1 MGTEPRTRPGRA
13 TRARIVRAAAEL
25 VAERGVADT
34 SLDDVRRRA
43 HASKSQLYLYFD
55 DRDALMRAVA
65 HATCDAVMDTQ
76 ADELARFDSLA
87 GIERYL
93 DWQVALQVERQARGG
108 CPIGS
113 LAGQLA
119 EHDDDARLEL
129 ADGFERWEQG
139 LRDGLETMAARGEL
153 RKDADPSLLAK
164 QTLAALQGGLLLT
177 QVRRDPNQL
186 RAAADAALALIRAA
200 TTPNA
205 TKRAS
210 SHRAVGKPSQP
221 GGD

>member
-1 MGTEPRTRPGRA
+1 MDCPVQVALEWGMSTEPRTRPGRA

-25 VAERGVADT
+25 VAERGVAGT
-34 SLDDVRRRA
+34 SLDDVRERA

-65 HATCDAVMDTQ
+65 QATCDLVMDTQ
-76 ADELARFDSLA
+76 ADELAEFDSLA

-93 DWQVALQVERQARGG
+93 DWQVAVQVERQARGG

-119 EHDDDARLEL
+119 ERDEGARLAL
-129 ADGFERWEQG
+129 ADGFDRWEHA

-153 RKDADPSLLAK
+153 RKDADPRCWRSRHSPSCK
-164 QTLAALQGGLLLT
+164 AAWSSHKC
-177 QVRRDPNQL
+177 
-186 RAAADAALALIRAA
+186 AATRTKCAQPATPRALIRAA
-200 TTPNA
+200 TTPKA
-205 TKRAS
+205 TNRAIS
-210 SHRAVGKPSQP
+210 R
-221 GGD
+221 

>member
-1 MGTEPRTRPGRA
+1 
-13 TRARIVRAAAEL
+13 VRAAAEL

-34 SLDDVRRRA
+34 SLDDVRERA

-65 HATCDAVMDTQ
+65 HTTSDAVMDAQ
-76 ADELARFDSLA
+76 AAELAEFDSLA

-119 EHDDDARLEL
+119 EHDDGARLAL
-129 ADGFERWEQG
+129 ADGFERWEDRM
-139 LRDGLETMAARGEL
+139 RDGLETMATRGEL

-177 QVRRDPNQL
+177 QVRRDPEQL

-200 TTPNA
+200 TTPEA

-210 SHRAVGKPSQP
+210 SR
-221 GGD
+221 